1 MCLFI
6 AVLVKSAKVRL
17 FEDDHLFCIRMKKF
31 IIIME
36 NKKYYLYF
44 WKISRK
50 SLSGSSLDHHVVE
63 SWGESALP
71 EDRKV
76 TWSSTFHVTF

>member
-44 WKISRK
+44 
-50 SLSGSSLDHHVVE
+50 
-63 SWGESALP
+63 
-71 EDRKV
+71 
-76 TWSSTFHVTF
+76 

>member
-17 FEDDHLFCIRMKKF
+17 FEDDHLLCMKKF

-44 WKISRK
+44 
-50 SLSGSSLDHHVVE
+50 
-63 SWGESALP
+63 
-71 EDRKV
+71 
-76 TWSSTFHVTF
+76 